1 MSDAA
6 LEAHFKQGEAWD
18 DELIYALR
26 SQRTIWMMVALISLT
41 IALAAVIAVA
51 GLTPL
56 KRVEAIVVEIDKATG
71 KAEVITTYDGDVS
84 KLSVQEQ
91 LAKYFINKYLIAR
104 ESHNP
109 NLDLEDNYALIQAL
123 SEGVAFNTYAKRFTE
138 GHTDNPFARYGNNKV
153 KVKISSISFLR
164 GDTATVRYKLIEQKT
179 QEADTEIYYIDILN
193 YKFVNVPTGEA
204 ARLKNP
210 LGFKV
215 TEYRSDLE
223 IIQ

>member
-1 MSDAA
+1 MSTAISEVH
-6 LEAHFKQGEAWD
+6 LKQGEEWD

-26 SQRTIWMMVALISLT
+26 SQRNIWMIVAVVSLA
-41 IALAAVIAVA
+41 IALAAVLAVSA
-51 GLTPL
+51 LTPL
-56 KRVEAIVVEIDKATG
+56 KRVEPIVVEIDKATG
-71 KAEVITTYDGDVS
+71 KAEVTTTYDGDVS

-109 NLDLEDNYALIQAL
+109 NLDLEDNYVLVQEL
-123 SEGVAFNTYAKRFTE
+123 SEGLAFNVYAKRFTD
-138 GHTDNPFARYGNNKV
+138 GHTDNPFTRYGSNRV

-164 GDTATVRYKLIEQKT
+164 GDTATVRYTLIEQKA
-179 QEADTEIYYIDILN
+179 QEADTATHYIDILN
-193 YKFVNVPTGEA
+193 YKFVNVPTEEA

-215 TEYRSDLE
+215 TEYRSDIE
-223 IIQ
+223 IIK

>member
-1 MSDAA
+1 MSAA
-6 LEAHFKQGEAWD
+6 APEANFKEGEAWD
-18 DELIYALR
+18 DELIHGLR
-26 SQRTIWMMVALISLT
+26 SQRNIWMIVAVVSLV
-41 IALAAVIAVA
+41 IALAAVVAVA

-56 KRVEAIVVEIDKATG
+56 KRVEPIVVEIDKATG
-71 KAEVITTYDGDVS
+71 KAEVTTTYDGDVS

-109 NLDLEDNYALIQAL
+109 SLDLEDNYVLVQEL
-123 SEGVAFNTYAKRFTE
+123 SEGVAFNIYAKRFSD
-138 GHTDNPFARYGNNKV
+138 GHPDNPFTRYGNNKV

-164 GDTATVRYKLIEQKT
+164 GDTATVRYTLIEQKA
-179 QEADTEIYYIDILN
+179 QEADTATHYIDILN
-193 YKFVNVPTGEA
+193 YKFVNVPTEEA

-215 TEYRSDLE
+215 TEYRSDIE
-223 IIQ
+223 IIK